1 MLTALYV
8 PAGHENLLLRVSSW
22 TAFQSALQNTMRGE
36 IRGDQL
42 FEIVNLSIDRL
53 QQIQLTAGCQLLAAR
68 V

>member
-22 TAFQSALQNTMRGE
+22 TAFQSALHNTM
-36 IRGDQL
+36 RGDQL

-53 QQIQLTAGCQLLAAR
+53 EQIQLTAGCQLLAAR